1 MSKKKRLAKIKLS
14 LTPRQSVLL
23 WLNEAKEFGFYEY
36 VEWVPQ
42 NFSSDDSPQHQIYR
56 RIEKSVRDAMKYQ
69 AKNVIDRAVSQACGE
84 AAILFTLVLNV
95 NVGILND
102 SKANTLQA
110 ALLAEQL
117 KGILLNNKRT
127 SLFSW
132 RVRVMAYTGEL
143 LRTQTAIEII
153 SDKFFE
159 GHQILYRDAAENLTS
174 NIETINQIINVYN
187 ETSAQFLHGANTEK
201 LKKDNSNLPR
211 TAGDSFT
218 IDLEEI
224 HQVNQSYVADK
235 VGLLINS
242 SKAEIMVDQ
251 GKRQAALDLLLPY
264 IMGESSE

>member
-1 MSKKKRLAKIKLS
+1 MSNKKRLAKITTS
-14 LTPRQSVLL
+14 LTPKQSVLL
-23 WLNEAKEFGFYEY
+23 WLKEAREFGFYEY
-36 VEWVPQ
+36 VEWVAH
-42 NFSSDDSPQHQIYR
+42 NFSSDDSPQHQIYK
-56 RIEKSVRDAMKYQ
+56 RIEKSVREAMKYQ
-69 AKNVIDRAVSQACGE
+69 DKNVIDRAVSQACRE
-84 AAILFTLVLNV
+84 AAFLFTLVLNV
-95 NVGILND
+95 NVGLLND

-117 KGILLNNKRT
+117 KGVLLNNERT
-127 SLFSW
+127 SLLSW
-132 RVRVMAYTGEL
+132 RMRVIAYTGEL
-143 LRTQTAIEII
+143 LRIQTAIEII

-159 GHQILYRDAAENLTS
+159 GHQILCRNAAENLTS
-174 NIETINQIINVYN
+174 NIETINQIIDVYN

-235 VGLLINS
+235 VGLLVNS

-251 GKRQAALDLLLPY
+251 KRQAALDLLMPY